1 MGALKQENYIFK
13 NAELYDYDYLQSIS
27 KKVFEEAIQKA
38 NNSKTSEAM
47 DLAQEAL
54 AYGNMCQSY
63 LRVNIHRFM
72 SMVNF
77 DLDKLNNARLHC
89 WHALQIL
96 SIKQKNYF
104 EEKEYFESLM
114 HLIERKLKETKKT
127 GKIIRLVNT

>member
-127 GKIIRLVNT
+127 GKIIRLANS

>member
-114 HLIERKLKETKKT
+114 RLIEGKLKETKKT
-127 GKIIRLVNT
+127 GKIIRLANS